1 MAENTLNFMEIAEK
15 YVKGELSYNDDRLK
29 KAQDFLAE
37 LASTEDGRQEIAET
51 IAIYLDQ
58 NFNKFD
64 IAPYLCTYRNFN
76 LGDKPEFRLKKKGIK
91 AYWIAPNSST
101 PKSRNYQETLTM
113 EFDSLSVRPEAMIDE
128 LKAGRIQGFAELV
141 RDAKQAMVDAIA
153 GQVFT
158 ILGQVYNETGIGK
171 DNYKEDTSALS
182 QTSLN
187 TALDNI
193 FYKTGV
199 RPVIIGDMLLTN
211 QIRDFDGYTE
221 DIKTQITR
229 TGVLGAYRG
238 SIILPLPEILDPV
251 TGKSLVPTNRLYI
264 ASSKIGYAGTYGT
277 AKAGQETS
285 IEDWSWNAR
294 IDKEWG
300 MTVTDPK
307 GLQVIE
313 VV

>member
-1 MAENTLNFMEIAEK
+1 MEIAEK
-15 YVKGELSYNDDRLK
+15 FSKGELSVNDESIK
-29 KAQDFLAE
+29 KAQEFLAE
-37 LASTEDGRQEIAET
+37 LASTEDGRNEIAET
-51 IAIYLDQ
+51 IAMYIDE

-64 IAPYLCTYRNFN
+64 IAPYLCNYRNFA

-101 PKSRNYQETLTM
+101 PKSRNYMETLSM

-141 RDAKQAMVDAIA
+141 ADAKQAMVDAISSK
-153 GQVFT
+153 VFT
-158 ILGQVYNETGIGK
+158 LLDQVYNETGAGK
-171 DNYKEDTSALS
+171 DNFKQDSTNLA
-182 QTSLN
+182 QASLN
-187 TALDNI
+187 TALDQI

-211 QIRDFDGYTE
+211 QIRDFSGYSE
-221 DIKTQITR
+221 DIKTQITK
-229 TGVLGAYRG
+229 TGVLSSYRG
-238 SIILPLPEILDPV
+238 SVILPLPECKDPV
-251 TGKSLVPTNRLYI
+251 SGKLLVPKNKLYI
-264 ASSKIGYAGTYGT
+264 VSSKVGYAGTYGE

-300 MTVTDPK
+300 MTVTEPK
-307 GLQVIE
+307 GLYMIE